1 MPMSAGLIRTVLM
14 SPLGTWPVSGVR
26 STRTLKAIRSM
37 RSGLRPYRARGVRA
51 AAELDERARLF
62 LVAQPN

>member
-1 MPMSAGLIRTVLM
+1 M